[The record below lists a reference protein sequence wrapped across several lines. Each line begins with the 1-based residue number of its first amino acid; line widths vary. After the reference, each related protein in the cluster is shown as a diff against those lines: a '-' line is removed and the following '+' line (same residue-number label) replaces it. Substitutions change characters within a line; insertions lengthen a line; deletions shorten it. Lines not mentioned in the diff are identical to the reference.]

1 MSPEPEISCIRIDK
15 FLWSVRLYKTRSMA
29 SDECRKGRVIIN
41 NIQVKPSRVVEG
53 NEIITVRKPPVT
65 YTYRVIKPIE
75 NRVSAKLVSNFLEDL
90 TPEQEKI
97 KLEISHSAFPGF
109 RQKGLGRPTKKERR
123 NLNRFID
130 DRDSP

>member
-1 MSPEPEISCIRIDK
+1 MNPEPETSSVRIDK

-29 SDECRKGRVIIN
+29 SDECRKGRITIN
-41 NIQVKPSRVVEG
+41 NIQVKPSRIVEG
-53 NEIITVRKPPVT
+53 NEIITIRKPPVT

-75 NRVSAKLVSNFLEDL
+75 NRVSAKLVSSFIEDL

-109 RQKGLGRPTKKERR
+109 RLKGLGRPTKKERR
-123 NLNRFID
+123 NLDRFID
-130 DRDSP
+130 DNDSG

>member
-1 MSPEPEISCIRIDK
+1 MNPEPEISSVRIDK

-29 SDECRKGRVIIN
+29 SDECRKGRIIIN
-41 NIQVKPSRVVEG
+41 NIQVKPSRIVEG

-75 NRVSAKLVSNFLEDL
+75 NRVSAKLVSNFIEDL
-90 TPEQEKI
+90 TPDQEKI

-109 RQKGLGRPTKKERR
+109 RLKGLGRPTKKERR
-123 NLNRFID
+123 NLDRFTD
-130 DRDSP
+130 DRDSC

>member
-1 MSPEPEISCIRIDK
+1 MSSVRIDK

-29 SDECRKGRVIIN
+29 SDECRKGRIIIN
-41 NIQVKPSRVVEG
+41 NIQVKPSRIVEG

-75 NRVSAKLVSNFLEDL
+75 NRVSAKLVSNFIEDL
-90 TPEQEKI
+90 TPDQEKI

-109 RQKGLGRPTKKERR
+109 RLKGLGRPTKKERR
-123 NLNRFID
+123 NLDRFTD
-130 DRDSP
+130 DRDSC